1 MTTAPSEDSVM
12 FEEVSF
18 DEVCGEPL
26 RNSRVSYYYQQ
37 GRRHKRINGIDG
49 MMCEITLPEFTGYK
63 TLAINN
69 KMPPET
75 PHIILGMLLD
85 NPDPESDRLDV
96 SEQLDRWESCQV
108 PEVVEELEAQV
119 DAIRDE
125 YLNHVEATKSPVIV
139 LDAIGWILMW
149 GYGGMLRARFDGS
162 KDSNRTIY
170 FYQVISNPDDRY
182 ENWVSENVFYWR

>member
-1 MTTAPSEDSVM
+1 M

-96 SEQLDRWESCQV
+96 R
-108 PEVVEELEAQV
+108 
-119 DAIRDE
+119 
-125 YLNHVEATKSPVIV
+125 
-139 LDAIGWILMW
+139 MW

-170 FYQVISNPDDRY
+170 FYQVINAPDDRY